1 MKEHDYRE
9 SARERGKDRE
19 TERGRERENNYS
31 EWVSGAL
38 RNISAPEKVN
48 LRFGRT
54 NHAKLQNVFLLY
66 AQPRALQ

>member
-1 MKEHDYRE
+1 MKEHNYRE
-9 SARERGKDRE
+9 SAREREGKTGRQRE
-19 TERGRERENNYS
+19 GERENNYS

-38 RNISAPEKVN
+38 RNISAPKKVN

-54 NHAKLQNVFLLY
+54 NHAKIQNAFLLY

>member
-1 MKEHDYRE
+1 MKEHNYRE
-9 SARERGKDRE
+9 STRERAKDRE
-19 TERGRERENNYS
+19 TEREHNYS

-38 RNISAPEKVN
+38 KNISAPKKVN

-54 NHAKLQNVFLLY
+54 NHAKIQNVLLLY